1 MTYKKNRTYYTDD
14 HKVINAPS
22 VTEIIHGKSK
32 GDNFETPA
40 MRLGT
45 KVHEELVERFM
56 HQTIM
61 SYNEKTQNIAI
72 HVNHALQDI
81 RNNLGGNFSDRFY
94 NFELS
99 FHCEEYNYVG
109 TCDAIVE
116 VKDELFV
123 LEFKTGKRHE
133 WHKEQLNAYM
143 YGLNIHCGYIIYE
156 DGFVK
161 VNYDAKLFEQFT
173 GRMHK
178 TTEEE
183 DAILNEIAANKEEQ
197 NILKNRINEL
207 EEANKTIIDK
217 LDNKNIE
224 NDVIKITE
232 YTRTSSTFSKEF
244 KEEYKDKMIKKE
256 SKLIKVTLK

>member
-1 MTYKKNRTYYTDD
+1 MTYKKNRTYYNDD

-45 KVHEELVERFM
+45 KVHEELVERFK
-56 HQTIM
+56 HQTVM
-61 SYNEKTQNIAI
+61 SYHEKTEYIAI
-72 HVNHALQDI
+72 YVNHALQDMCN
-81 RNNLGGNFSDRFY
+81 RVDSTLSYRFY

-99 FHCEEYNYVG
+99 FYCEEYNYVG

-123 LEFKTGKRHE
+123 LEFKTGKRHD

-143 YGLNIHCGYIIYE
+143 HGLNIHCGYIIYE
-156 DGFVK
+156 DGFVR
-161 VNYDAKLFEQFT
+161 VDYDAELFNKFIN
-173 GRMHK
+173 RMHK

-183 DAILNEIAANKEEQ
+183 DVILNQIAANKEEQ

-207 EEANKTIIDK
+207 EEENKAIIDK

-232 YTRTSSTFSKEF
+232 YTRTSYVFDKHF
-244 KEEYKDKMIKKE
+244 KEEHKDKMIKKE
-256 SKLIKVTLK
+256 SKLIKVTIK

>member
-22 VTEIIHGKSK
+22 VTEVIHGKSK
-32 GDNFETPA
+32 GTNFETPA

-45 KVHEELVERFM
+45 RVHEELVERFKY
-56 HQTIM
+56 QTTM
-61 SYNEKTQNIAI
+61 SYHEKTQNIASY
-72 HVNHALQDI
+72 VNRAIEHME
-81 RNNLGGNFSDRFY
+81 NSLGGNFSYRFY

-123 LEFKTGKRHE
+123 LEFKTGKRHD

-143 YGLNIHCGYIIYE
+143 HGLNIHCGYIIYE
-156 DGFVK
+156 DGFVR
-161 VNYDAKLFEQFT
+161 VDYDAKLFEKFT
-173 GRMHK
+173 NRMHK

-207 EEANKTIIDK
+207 EEKNKAIIDK

-244 KEEYKDKMIKKE
+244 KEEHKDKMIKKE